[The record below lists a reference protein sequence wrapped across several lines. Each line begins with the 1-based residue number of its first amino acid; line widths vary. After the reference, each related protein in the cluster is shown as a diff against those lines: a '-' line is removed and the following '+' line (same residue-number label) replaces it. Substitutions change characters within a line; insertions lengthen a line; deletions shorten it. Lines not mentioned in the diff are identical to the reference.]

1 MPKELTWDSEKPD
14 GSPLCWDDSD
24 PAITWDALAPE
35 AWSKHNNTM
44 QQNMVEATLAEQA
57 VTDIVGAIGV
67 IRNRLNFLIT
77 LDLEERQRLPHI
89 TPQSQGTLEQAH
101 IFANANPGALAG
113 DFNLPAFNQDFL
125 LQKVFL
131 PIATAIAQLN
141 EEVQDTLLA
150 LNSDLYYGLLD
161 IYAFAKA
168 SNRDGRYDEVVSTLK
183 PFFSRPRKKAA
194 PTDSTPTPP
203 PPPPAN
209 P

>member
-1 MPKELTWDSEKPD
+1 MTRKSLTWDSRKPD
-14 GSPLCWDDSD
+14 GTPLCWDDPD
-24 PAITWDALAPE
+24 PKLTWDGFEPE
-35 AWSKHNNTM
+35 AWNKHNKTM
-44 QQNMVEATLAEQA
+44 QQNIVEATLAEQVVA
-57 VTDIVGAIGV
+57 DIVGAIGV

-77 LDLEERQRLPHI
+77 LDPEERQRLPHI
-89 TPQSQGTLEQAH
+89 TPQSQGTLEQAS

-150 LNSDLYYGLLD
+150 LNSDLYYGMLD

-168 SNRDGRYDEVVSTLK
+168 SNRDGRYDAVVATLK
-183 PFFSRPRKKAA
+183 PFFSRPRKKV
-194 PTDSTPTPP
+194 SP